1 MKPGF
6 YLLLFLAFT
15 GLAVAGA
22 QTLGGLSQKKTAEAG
37 GVTVSVTLLPPGQTA
52 TIDFQLVLNT
62 HAGALPADML
72 NVAKLLEAGG
82 REVSPSA
89 WSGGKGGHHLA
100 GKLSFPAAG
109 LAPTGEALTLLL
121 QGVGGRNDMRFEWTI
136 ITGGI

>member
-1 MKPGF
+1 MKPGLF
-6 YLLLFLAFT
+6 LPLFLAFA

-22 QTLGGLSQKKTAEAG
+22 QTLSGLSQKKTAEAG
-37 GVTVSVTLLPPGQTA
+37 GVTVSVTLLPPEQTA
-52 TIDFQLVLNT
+52 TIDFQLVLYT

-82 REVSPSA
+82 REVSPLA

-109 LAPTGEALTLLL
+109 LPPTGKALTLLL
-121 QGVGGRNDMRFEWTI
+121 QGVGGRNDMRFEWTTT
-136 ITGGI
+136 TGGI

>member
-1 MKPGF
+1 MKPGLF
-6 YLLLFLAFT
+6 FLLFLVFA

-22 QTLGGLSQKKTAEAG
+22 QTPGNLSQRKTAEAG

-52 TIDFQLVLNT
+52 TIDFQLVLDT

-72 NVAKLLEAGG
+72 KVAKLREEGA
-82 REVSPSA
+82 REVSPLA

-109 LAPTGEALTLLL
+109 LAPAGKAFTLLL
-121 QGVGGRNDMRFEWTI
+121 QGVGGRNDLRFEWTAT
-136 ITGGI
+136 TGGI